1 MQTSDSLL
9 MGDGNLPVPEFTPTR
24 NCASYTLNRSS
35 RRVGRNKQEIGS
47 GKQPLNHRGVPSRLP
62 ILTARKREGKET
74 IPSVTTIPATSNQS
88 VVLQEIMD
96 RLGMIKELLFFLCGC
111 GMGGARCQP
120 QNR

>member
-9 MGDGNLPVPEFTPTR
+9 MGDGNLPAPEFTPTR

-35 RRVGRNKQEIGS
+35 RRVGRNKQEIAS

-74 IPSVTTIPATSNQS
+74 IPSVTTIPVTWKPD
-88 VVLQEIMD
+88 VLRAVMA
-96 RLGMIKELLFFLCGC
+96 RLVRIQGSQFSLRQMRDG
-111 GMGGARCQP
+111 
-120 QNR
+120 